1 MASNIK
7 EQIKERLNIP
17 RQILIYN
24 YYIKNGSMKNF
35 QKYAPNL
42 YKELTEIKNDL
53 MVDSTVTVTDFIE
66 QHFLEV
72 TDSDL
77 TLSTQQL
84 LREHFSNHNSL
95 TGTRL
100 DKNLESRLRNIAR
113 KNDLQLE
120 ELKVKLETC
129 ELYPKVMFR
138 IINPL
143 DIGSYKA
150 IIQSIVL
157 TIINDSLTDSN
168 VKLQLLRDF
177 EDSKHMAMYEPN
189 YLNFIRSRIPV
200 YVGPVHSSMGP
211 NVSYVVQGNTYY
223 GERDLKLETIPSV
236 TDDILFSLKGIS
248 TSSNLTQSIGYK
260 MTKMLRNMGNLNYI
274 GLDEMGLF
282 QDLNDTVGDL
292 GLSSIGELF
301 EKEGIN
307 FEPIKETN
315 ANFIQCKNNHELILM
330 EFDEAQIKIDS
341 SVVPSLQKE
350 SIANTLEVIKGE
362 REGQQLTMLA
372 VTIEDKKSFVYPLVS
387 KTTHMLFKDGNTL
400 NITVENTVME
410 VK

>member
-1 MASNIK
+1 MANSIK
-7 EQIKERLNIP
+7 EQIKGKLNIP
-17 RQILIYN
+17 RQMLIYN
-24 YYIKNGSMKNF
+24 FYIKNGSMKNF

-42 YKELTEIKNDL
+42 YKELLEIK
-53 MVDSTVTVTDFIE
+53 STLLSDYSGTVTDFIE

-100 DKNLESRLRNIAR
+100 DKNLESRLRNLAK
-113 KNDLQLE
+113 KNNLQLE
-120 ELKVKLETC
+120 ELKIKLENC

-143 DIGSYKA
+143 DVGSYKA

-157 TIINDSLTDSN
+157 NIIDDSLSDSN
-168 VKLQLLRDF
+168 VKLSLLRDF
-177 EDSKHMAMYEPN
+177 EDSKHMALYEPN
-189 YLNFIRSRIPV
+189 YLNFIRSRIPI
-200 YVGPVHSSMGP
+200 YVGPVHSSMGS
-211 NVSYVVQGNTYY
+211 NVSYIVQGNTYY

-248 TSSNLTQSIGYK
+248 TSTNLTQSIGYK
-260 MTKMLRNMGNLNYI
+260 MTKMIKHMGNLNYI
-274 GLDEMGLF
+274 GLDEMNLF
-282 QDLNDTVGDL
+282 QDLNDIVGDL
-292 GLSSIGELF
+292 GLSSIGELL

-315 ANFIQCKNNHELILM
+315 ANFIQCKNNYELILM
-330 EFDEAQIKIDS
+330 DFDKAQITIDS
-341 SVVPSLQKE
+341 TIVPSLRKE
-350 SIANTLEVIKGE
+350 SIADTLEILEGE
-362 REGQQLTMLA
+362 REGQHLTMLA
-372 VTIEDKKSFVYPLVS
+372 VTIEGNKNFVYPLVS
-387 KTTHMLFKDGNTL
+387 KTMTMLFKDGNTL
-400 NITVENTVME
+400 NITASNTIME
-410 VK
+410 VS